1 MAGPVSGMDPVAEA
15 LRAAS
20 ARAERAM
27 KAKSKQHPSKGK
39 PANFDPGQG
48 RYGYRGNQFF

>member
-1 MAGPVSGMDPVAEA
+1 MDPVAEA